1 MDIDTIP
8 DAPRGWNLAAD
19 TIALIRGLQSH
30 LDHHAQVLRDRWDRK
45 PRWWREDTSEADSVD
60 AWIETLAELAA
71 TLDAMDLTPDI

>member
-45 PRWWREDTSEADSVD
+45 PRGWREDAEGEAVD
-60 AWIETLAELAA
+60 AWVETLAELAA
-71 TLDAMDLTPDI
+71 TLDDTDLTPDI